1 MFVTAVELSLLS
13 QTHARGGCYA
23 LSFYFFPVL
32 SSLWIK
38 LILKQT
44 DRKFNYISDK
54 YILLIIKM
62 FF

>member
-23 LSFYFFPVL
+23 LSFCFFPVL
-32 SSLWIK
+32 FSIWIK

>member
-1 MFVTAVELSLLS
+1 MFVS
-13 QTHARGGCYA
+13 QTPARGGCYA

-32 SSLWIK
+32 SPLRIK

-44 DRKFNYISDK
+44 DRKFDYVRDK
-54 YILLIIKM
+54 YVLLIIKL